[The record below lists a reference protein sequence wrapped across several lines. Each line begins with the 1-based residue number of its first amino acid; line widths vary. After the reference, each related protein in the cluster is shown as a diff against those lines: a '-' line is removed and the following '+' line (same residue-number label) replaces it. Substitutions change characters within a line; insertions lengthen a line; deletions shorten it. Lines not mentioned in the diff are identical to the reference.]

1 MKNYSGMGE
10 KFEFVV
16 NEHTTKVVENKDYWE
31 VHFPEGPT
39 QKLFYHVN
47 AAKEGIWMWE
57 SGKIDEASL
66 SIGALIEDAL
76 AKGDAGT

>member
-1 MKNYSGMGE
+1 
-10 KFEFVV
+10 
-16 NEHTTKVVENKDYWE
+16 
-31 VHFPEGPT
+31 VHFTEGPA

-76 AKGDAGT
+76 VRRDAS